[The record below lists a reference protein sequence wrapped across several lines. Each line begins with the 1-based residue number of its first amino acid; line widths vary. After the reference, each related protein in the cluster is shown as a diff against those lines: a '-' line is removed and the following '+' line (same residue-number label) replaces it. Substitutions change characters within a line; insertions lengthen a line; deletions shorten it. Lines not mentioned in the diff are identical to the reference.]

1 MARTK
6 WADVR
11 RTLSPEHEAAGR
23 AEVQAELAAMK
34 LAELRH
40 ARRLSQATI
49 AEVLDMRQGDVSKL
63 ERRTDAYVSTL
74 RRFIEATGGS
84 LQIIAKYPDSEPIEI
99 IGFSSIDPPQ
109 AVKEHV
115 ATTKASSKRD
125 VAQRRRRR
133 TLRCAPTGLR
143 LT

>member
-11 RTLSPEHEAAGR
+11 RTLSPEREAAGR
-23 AEVQAELAAMK
+23 AEVQEELAAMK

-63 ERRTDAYVSTL
+63 ERRTASNHQEAHCL
-74 RRFIEATGGS
+74 NERLIEAR
-84 LQIIAKYPDSEPIEI
+84 LPK
-99 IGFSSIDPPQ
+99 
-109 AVKEHV
+109 H
-115 ATTKASSKRD
+115 
-125 VAQRRRRR
+125 RRRR
-133 TLRCAPTGLR
+133 TTGTAATGTR
-143 LT
+143 HA